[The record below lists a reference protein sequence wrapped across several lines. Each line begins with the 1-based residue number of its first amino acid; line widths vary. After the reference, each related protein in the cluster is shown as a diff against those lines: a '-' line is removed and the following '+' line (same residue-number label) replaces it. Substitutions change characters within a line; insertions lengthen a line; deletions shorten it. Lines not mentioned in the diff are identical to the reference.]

1 MDNLFHIHNQ
11 DLKLH
16 KELSGSK
23 RRSRLKLGIATL
35 PNSGFFAGSNGNL
48 GIIEMVCSLEHS
60 CFSQKVSCGAGF
72 GDSQAENN
80 ANNAKNNEIVQIEK
94 SQTLGSAATLTLNS
108 QSRLSEV
115 LGTDKLE
122 DKNRWKLLRRSKQ
135 LLAMRTVTPELA
147 SRLELR
153 RDWNLH
159 RKVTTVL
166 DCFPSLKH
174 SYSSLRGK
182 KLDGAVSILS
192 NGQSARVDEIAR
204 SHSIRLDPVDSPKEL
219 YKYRQRIQR
228 IIAWAYSNEL
238 VPVMM
243 TLTVYHRWNN
253 LAPLCRVLRGAWS
266 DLFARS
272 KAAQARKD
280 YIGLRG
286 YIRRM
291 EETFND
297 GDSDFNQSLN
307 SGWHPHYHVILFV
320 PRDRVS
326 SLSDYELELRKVWVK
341 LVRKHYLKIFG
352 EDIPAAFLPSFEE
365 HGLVFSRFSSAVHA
379 RKCGCSHARGGDLFE
394 VHDGKYLAKVMG
406 IDTPLYG
413 GDTELTYSAKFSKTP
428 FDMLKS
434 KVTANLSDL
443 WCEYAIAT
451 KKIPCFT
458 FSKGLN
464 KEVDAYFELLSE
476 SAAASSVDLPT
487 EGLVVSL
494 KPEDYHR
501 LYRHF
506 LIGELLDKASQ
517 GYAVAKA
524 WLKDSFNIEVVET
537 APSPALNDS
546 ADIEMDTAPLEESLK
561 FVGKIKIDFSFGRK
575 KALSVPNAQSVES
588 LQIVRHNL
596 SLSDLYFTDFN
607 SPNTFPLISESQ
619 FDYDNKAP
627 P

>member
-1 MDNLFHIHNQ
+1 MKGSAYNQ
-11 DLKLH
+11 K
-16 KELSGSK
+16 SNNIMRGSA
-23 RRSRLKLGIATL
+23 RRSRLGLGV
-35 PNSGFFAGSNGNL
+35 SNWNFPSL
-48 GIIEMVCSLEHS
+48 GIIEMVCSLEHG
-60 CFSQKVSCGAGF
+60 CNTEKGSCGAAF
-72 GDSQAENN
+72 GNSQAENN
-80 ANNAKNNEIVQIEK
+80 AKNAEIVQIEK
-94 SQTLGSAATLTLNS
+94 SVTLDSTSTPKSVQPLLNS
-108 QSRLSEV
+108 QPRLSEV

-147 SRLELR
+147 LRLDLR

-159 RKVTTVL
+159 REVTTVL

-182 KLDGAVSILS
+182 RLNGAVSILS
-192 NGQSARVDEIAR
+192 NGQSARIDDIAR

-243 TLTVYHRWNN
+243 TLTVYHHWND

-272 KAAQARKD
+272 KAGQARKD

-341 LVRKHYLKIFG
+341 LVRKHYLKEFG

-365 HGLVFSRFSSAVHA
+365 HGLVFSRFSSTAHA

-413 GDTELTYSAKFSKTP
+413 GDTELTSWAKFSKTP
-428 FDMLKS
+428 FDLLKC

-464 KEVDAYFELLSE
+464 KEVDAYFESLSG
-476 SAAASSVDLPT
+476 SSAASSVALPT
-487 EGLVVSL
+487 EGLVVRL
-494 KPEDYHR
+494 QPEDYHW

-506 LIGELLDKASQ
+506 LIGELLDNAAK
-517 GYAVAKA
+517 GYDVAKA
-524 WLKDSFNIEVVET
+524 WLKDSFGIEVVED
-537 APSPALNDS
+537 AQPPALNDS
-546 ADIEMDTAPLEESLK
+546 ADIESDVAPIEDSSK
-561 FVGKIKIDFSFGRK
+561 FVGRK
-575 KALSVPNAQSVES
+575 KALSVTNAQSVEA
-588 LQIVRHNL
+588 LPIVRHDL
-596 SLSDLYFTDFN
+596 SLSDYLYLADFN
-607 SPNTFPLISESQ
+607 SINTYPLISESQ
-619 FDYDNKAP
+619 FDYKNKAP

>member
-1 MDNLFHIHNQ
+1 MKGSAYNQ
-11 DLKLH
+11 K
-16 KELSGSK
+16 SNNIMRGSA
-23 RRSRLKLGIATL
+23 RRSRLGLDV
-35 PNSGFFAGSNGNL
+35 SNWNFPNL
-48 GIIEMVCSLEHS
+48 GNIEMVGYTAETPIPGVVQSLASGGAKISHFDNVAPAHPVRYLGTS
-60 CFSQKVSCGAGF
+60 HQNQLAPPQK
-72 GDSQAENN
+72 E
-80 ANNAKNNEIVQIEK
+80 KKEIEIVPTEK
-94 SQTLGSAATLTLNS
+94 LELASGNTAA
-108 QSRLSEV
+108 LSSISDV
-115 LGTDKLE
+115 LGTNKLS
-122 DKNRWKLLRRSKQ
+122 DDNRWKLLRRSKQ

-147 SRLELR
+147 LRLDLR

-159 RKVTTVL
+159 RKVVTLL

-192 NGQSARVDEIAR
+192 NGQSARIDDIAR

-219 YKYRQRIQR
+219 YRYRQRIQR
-228 IIAWAYSNEL
+228 IIAWAYANDL

-243 TLTVYHRWNN
+243 TLTVYHRWND

-266 DLFARS
+266 DLFRGPAGM
-272 KAAQARKD
+272 KRKD
-280 YIGLRG
+280 YIGLCG

-297 GDSDFNQSLN
+297 GDSDFNESLN

-326 SLSDYELELRKVWVK
+326 SLSNYESELRQVWVK
-341 LVRKHYLKIFG
+341 LVRKHYLKEFG
-352 EDIPAAFLPSFEE
+352 EDIPAAFLPSFEL
-365 HGLVFSRFSSAVHA
+365 HGLFFSRFKSAAHA
-379 RKCGCSHARGGDLFE
+379 RKGGCSHARGGDLVE
-394 VHDGKYLAKVMG
+394 VKDGKYLAKVMG

-413 GDTELTYSAKFSKTP
+413 GDSELTSWAKFSKTP
-428 FDMLKS
+428 FDLLKC

-464 KEVDAYFELLSE
+464 KEVDAYFESLSG
-476 SAAASSVDLPT
+476 SAAASSVVLPT

-494 KPEDYHR
+494 KPEDYHW

-524 WLKDSFNIEVVET
+524 WLKDSFGIEVVEDAPPT
-537 APSPALNDS
+537 AVSVLQDES
-546 ADIEMDTAPLEESLK
+546 KVAPFEESSKAVGNFKRLK
-561 FVGKIKIDFSFGRK
+561 K
-575 KALSVPNAQSVES
+575 LSVTNFQSAES
-588 LQIVRHNL
+588 LPLICHNVTL
-596 SLSDLYFTDFN
+596 QVLDCN
-607 SPNTFPLISESQ
+607 SPQVLPVNCETLFN
-619 FDYDNKAP
+619 YDNKAP

>member
-1 MDNLFHIHNQ
+1 MDNQ
-11 DLKLH
+11 KLKIN

-23 RRSRLKLGIATL
+23 RRSRL
-35 PNSGFFAGSNGNL
+35 NL
-48 GIIEMVCSLEHS
+48 GIIEMVCSLDHACSGE
-60 CFSQKVSCGAGF
+60 KVSNGAGF
-72 GDSQAENN
+72 EDSQAE
-80 ANNAKNNEIVQIEK
+80 NNAKNNEIVQTEK
-94 SQTLGSAATLTLNS
+94 FVTLDSTSTPKLLQTSLN
-108 QSRLSEV
+108 LSEV

-147 SRLELR
+147 LRLDLR

-159 RKVTTVL
+159 REVTTVL

-182 KLDGAVSILS
+182 KLDGSVSILS
-192 NGQSARVDEIAR
+192 NGQSARIDDIAR

-228 IIAWAYSNEL
+228 IIAWAYNNQL

-243 TLTVYHRWNN
+243 TLTVYHRWND

-272 KAAQARKD
+272 KAGQARKD

-297 GDSDFNQSLN
+297 GDSDFNESLN

-320 PRDRVS
+320 PRDRLS
-326 SLSDYELELRKVWVK
+326 ALSDYELELRKVWVN
-341 LVRKHYLKIFG
+341 LVRRHYLKEFG

-365 HGLVFSRFSSAVHA
+365 HGLFFSRFSSTVHA
-379 RKCGCSHARGGDLFE
+379 RKCGCPRARGGDLFE

-413 GDTELTYSAKFSKTP
+413 GDSELTSWAKFSKTP
-428 FDMLKS
+428 FDLLKC

-464 KEVDAYFELLSE
+464 KEVDAYFELLSG
-476 SAAASSVDLPT
+476 SAAASSVELPT

-494 KPEDYHR
+494 KPEDYHW

-524 WLKDSFNIEVVET
+524 WLKDSFGIEVVEDAPPT
-537 APSPALNDS
+537 AVSVLQD
-546 ADIEMDTAPLEESLK
+546 ESDAVSTEASSK
-561 FVGKIKIDFSFGRK
+561 FVSTLEKNADVCVFGRK
-575 KALSVPNAQSVES
+575 KALSVPNAQCIES

-596 SLSDLYFTDFN
+596 SLTNYLYLSDFN
-607 SPNTFPLISESQ
+607 SINTFPLISESQ
-619 FDYDNKAP
+619 FDYKNKAP

>member
-1 MDNLFHIHNQ
+1 MDNLFHIHNPN
-11 DLKLH
+11 LKLH

-23 RRSRLKLGIATL
+23 RRSRLNLGIAAL
-35 PNSGFFAGSNGNL
+35 PNSGFFAGQNDGL
-48 GIIEMVCSLEHS
+48 GIIEMVGNTTVASITEKGS
-60 CFSQKVSCGAGF
+60 NDAGF
-72 GDSQAENN
+72 GNLLAENN
-80 ANNAKNNEIVQIEK
+80 AKSYEIVQTEK
-94 SQTLGSAATLTLNS
+94 FVTLDSTATPESLQLLLNS
-108 QSRLSEV
+108 QSELSEV
-115 LGTDKLE
+115 LGTGKLV
-122 DKNRWKLLRRSKQ
+122 DKNQWKLLRRSKQ
-135 LLAMRTVTPELA
+135 LLAMRTVTRALA
-147 SRLELR
+147 ERLDLR

-182 KLDGAVSILS
+182 KLDGAVSIFS
-192 NGQSARVDEIAR
+192 NGQSARIDDIAR

-228 IIAWAYSNEL
+228 IISWAYNNQL

-243 TLTVYHRWNN
+243 TLTVYHSWND

-266 DLFARS
+266 DLFRGPAGM
-272 KAAQARKD
+272 KRKD
-280 YIGLRG
+280 YVGLRG

-297 GDSDFNQSLN
+297 ADSDFNQSLN

-326 SLSDYELELRKVWVK
+326 SLSDYESELRKVWVK
-341 LVRKHYLKIFG
+341 LVRKHYLKEFG

-365 HGLVFSRFSSAVHA
+365 HGLVFSRFSSTVHA
-379 RKCGCSHARGGDLFE
+379 RKCGCPRARGGDLFE

-406 IDTPLYG
+406 TDSPLYG
-413 GDTELTYSAKFSKTP
+413 GDSELTSWAKFSKTP
-428 FDMLKS
+428 FDLLKC

-464 KEVDAYFELLSE
+464 KEVDAYFESLSG
-476 SAAASSVDLPT
+476 SAAASSVALPT

-494 KPEDYHR
+494 KPEDYR
-501 LYRHF
+501 WLYRHF

-517 GYAVAKA
+517 GYDVAKA
-524 WLKDSFNIEVVET
+524 WLKDSFGIDVVEDELDDAST
-537 APSPALNDS
+537 ENSS
-546 ADIEMDTAPLEESLK
+546 K
-561 FVGKIKIDFSFGRK
+561 FVGSK
-575 KALSVPNAQSVES
+575 KALSVINAQSVE
-588 LQIVRHNL
+588 LLPIVRHNL